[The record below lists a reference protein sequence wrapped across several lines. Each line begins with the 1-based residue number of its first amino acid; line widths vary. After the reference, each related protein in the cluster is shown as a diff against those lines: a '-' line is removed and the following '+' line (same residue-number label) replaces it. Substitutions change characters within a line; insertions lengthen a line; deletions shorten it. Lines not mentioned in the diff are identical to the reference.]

1 MKTTSTDAP
10 AAKTSGAVFS
20 YFPCLTQSWNSAER
34 LLPAA
39 DYEFKY
45 DGPVRLLRGI
55 AAALNERAFV
65 TRRGSTW
72 LLESEGLFFSVGTGN
87 AKAGAKA

>member
-1 MKTTSTDAP
+1 
-10 AAKTSGAVFS
+10 
-20 YFPCLTQSWNSAER
+20 LNR
-34 LLPAA
+34 LFTLPALA
-39 DYEFKY
+39 LRA
-45 DGPVRLLRGI
+45 GATLRGI